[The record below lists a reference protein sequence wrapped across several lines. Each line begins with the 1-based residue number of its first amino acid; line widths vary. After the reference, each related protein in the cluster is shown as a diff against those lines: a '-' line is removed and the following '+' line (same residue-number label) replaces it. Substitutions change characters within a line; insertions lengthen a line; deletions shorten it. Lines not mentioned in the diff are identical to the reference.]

1 MTGAGK
7 FANFL
12 LCFRHGTI
20 LTIDSSFTE
29 FDGLDVTLVLRSM
42 TVFAG
47 ERQYMNINERERSRY
62 VIAMSFGI
70 EWLH

>member
-7 FANFL
+7 FVNFL
-12 LCFRHGTI
+12 LCSRYGTI
-20 LTIDSSFTE
+20 PTIDSSFTE
-29 FDGLDVTLVLRSM
+29 FDGLDVTLVSRSM

-62 VIAMSFGI
+62 VIAMGFGV
-70 EWLH
+70 EWSH